1 MDTTPSPAPV
11 EALKPI
17 PSPPGAI
24 FKEFRIA
31 VLPYLAFAGIFAA
44 TIWTWKGYVGP
55 SSLVGEVESVKAIV
69 SSASAG
75 RLAQVQVDALQ
86 RVTTG
91 QVVAQILPVE
101 PRVLDAQIALS
112 KARIDLLRVGMDPDL
127 RKQNNRIN
135 YEKLR
140 LDWMSKRVE
149 LMTAKAKYIYVQLEL
164 ARVERLFA
172 GLGTNSGTL
181 SPSIFS
187 RSDLD
192 VARRDAAMAE
202 AEVKELE
209 GLVSNIDL
217 SLKQMAPGEIKLDDE
232 IPSSVRSAIGVEE
245 RNLDLMEAQFA
256 PISLVA
262 PFDGVVSVVHRL
274 SGESIQPGEAILT
287 IARERASRVVAFVR
301 QPINLDPKPG
311 MKVEVRTRS
320 GLRAQGVGEVISV
333 GSQLEPV
340 FPSLLPKSS
349 NQGGNNSVGELG
361 LPLLVS
367 LPPDF
372 PVHPGEIVDLRSME
386 R

>member
-1 MDTTPSPAPV
+1 MDTNPSPAPV
-11 EALKPI
+11 EPLKPI

-24 FKEFRIA
+24 FKEFRIT
-31 VLPYLAFAGIFAA
+31 VVPYLAFAVMLGA
-44 TIWTWKGYVGP
+44 TMWLWKGYVGP
-55 SSLVGEVESVKAIV
+55 TVLVGEVESVKAVV

-86 RVTTG
+86 RVASG
-91 QVVAQILPVE
+91 QVVAKILPVE

-135 YEKLR
+135 YEKLK

-149 LMTAKAKYIYVQLEL
+149 LMSAKAKYVYVQLEL
-164 ARVERLFA
+164 ARVEKLFA
-172 GLGTNSGTL
+172 GLGTNSPKI

-187 RSDLD
+187 KGDLD
-192 VARRDAAMAE
+192 IARRDSAMAE
-202 AEVKELE
+202 AEMNEL
-209 GLVSNIDL
+209 GTLVESVEQ

-256 PISLVA
+256 PVDLIA
-262 PFDGVVSVVHRL
+262 PFDGIVSVIHRV
-274 SGESIQPGEAILT
+274 SGESIQAGDAILT
-287 IARERASRVVAFVR
+287 IAREKPSRVVAFVR
-301 QPINLDPKPG
+301 QPINMDPKPG
-311 MKVEVRTRS
+311 MKVEVRARS
-320 GLRAQGVGEVISV
+320 GTRPQGVGEVINV
-333 GSQLEPV
+333 GSQLETI
-340 FPSLLPKSS
+340 FPSLLPKTS
-349 NQGGNNSVGELG
+349 NQGGNGNSELG

-372 PVHPGEIVDLRSME
+372 PVRPGEIVDLRSLD